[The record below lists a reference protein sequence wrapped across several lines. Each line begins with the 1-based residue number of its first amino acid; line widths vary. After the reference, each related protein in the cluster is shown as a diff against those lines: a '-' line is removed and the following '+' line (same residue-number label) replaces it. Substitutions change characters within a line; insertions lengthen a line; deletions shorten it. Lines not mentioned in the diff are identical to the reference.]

1 VILLLCLIEHL
12 QIFKLPH
19 QYRIMYTY
27 FFLYLLVLATSGYLQ
42 AQENCVLEVA
52 NPSCERL
59 LKPIGIDMEQPRLS
73 WYLNS
78 ACSNQRQSAYQIIV
92 ASTVEKLKGN
102 EGDVWDSKKVTSS
115 NSLNVQFSGLPL
127 KTAETYYWKVKVWN
141 AEDIASNWSRVEQW
155 TMGLMSKESNKAN
168 WIGLNIALDSASKE
182 QKEAAHY
189 LFTTFKTENKKRVK
203 QATVFVSGL
212 GLFDLYINGKLI
224 SDHRLNPSNTNFFK
238 RANYVGFD
246 VTDHIRDEANAIGV
260 VLGNGK
266 HDLHR
271 KRVRQYGLPRL
282 WCQIYV
288 QYNDG
293 SSEVVKSNRNWKITT
308 QGPVRF
314 NNEFDGERYDARME
328 IADWATVKMD
338 ASAWKQVDELED
350 YNPILSPQLMSPV
363 RVVETLTAKKITK
376 SASGGFIFDFGQ
388 NVTGWG
394 SLNIK
399 GERGKEVSLR
409 FTELLDSLGNL
420 DTTSI
425 REARA
430 TDVFI
435 LKGEGVESFEPR
447 FIYHG
452 FRYVEIKGLSR
463 VPDTSLLKACVAH
476 NDLEAVGSF
485 VCSNPLLNQIYSNA
499 KWSVRGNYQHVPVD
513 CPQRDERY
521 GWLGDRSA
529 TAFGELYLYDIQHF
543 YAKWMQDIADEQL
556 ASGSLPNLAPAH
568 WEVYRDNVTWPATY
582 VQLVGLLYRYYG
594 DSLAVVKHYDGMK
607 KWMDYM
613 AKNYTLNQVIY
624 SDQYGDWLVPP
635 QEVTQESNK
644 DPRLKSSADILA
656 TATYLMALKDMY
668 TFAKLLQKEEDTPY
682 YKKRIDTLKK
692 VLYERLMN
700 KSRHSYGN
708 HSPTELLLLL
718 AGDDLS
724 NRNRS
729 LLLENLLGMLRG
741 QYDGKMTFGLVGM
754 RWPMKVLSESGAVD
768 FTYELATSRRYPSW
782 GYMVDQG
789 ATTMWEVWTGKAK
802 KSQNHVMLIGDLLQ
816 WFYVY
821 LGGIKQ
827 ADDAI
832 AFDKL
837 KLVPNLPE
845 DLDSVNVS
853 FLSPRGKIVSK
864 WTKDK
869 CKFNWH
875 VELPIGTVAELYL
888 PSNKPS
894 SFKKH
899 KHFLRLDTLAKNKLY
914 AVFKLGSGAYDFESV
929 LQKNNQREKYSSPP
943 EISLQDSVIAKK
955 NGETYMVQ
963 LSAKEAKT
971 KIYYTL
977 DGSDPNLKSKQYKM
991 PFELN
996 AYTMIKTIAKEKGK
1010 APSYVKNSFVDIYNP
1025 EKNGWNYRYYEDKLQ
1040 LLPNYDTLV
1049 AVDSGRVSVINLKKL
1064 KQRLHFWA
1072 FQFEAYLDIPIEGEY
1087 SFYLSSDDGARI
1099 IIDDKEVVINDGIHY
1114 RTQRNGRT
1122 QLTKGKHN
1130 IRIDH
1135 FNWWSYNS
1143 LELLM
1148 SGPGLPRQKVPV
1160 SWLYFKD

>member
-1 VILLLCLIEHL
+1 MS
-12 QIFKLPH
+12 H
-19 QYRIMYTY
+19 QYRIMYTC
-27 FFLYLLVLATSGYLQ
+27 FFIYLFVLTTGGCLQ
-42 AQENCVLEVA
+42 AQQECTLEVTHL
-52 NPSCERL
+52 SCERL
-59 LKPIGIDMEQPRLS
+59 HKPIGIDIAEPRLS
-73 WYLNS
+73 WDLNS
-78 ACSNQRQSAYQIIV
+78 SCSNQKQSAYRVIV
-92 ASTVEKLKGN
+92 ARTLEKLKQN
-102 EGDVWDSKKVTSS
+102 EGDIWDSQKVASS
-115 NSLNVQFSGLPL
+115 NNLNVQFSGTTL
-127 KTAETYYWKVKVWN
+127 KTAKTYYWKVKVWN
-141 AEDIASNWSRVEQW
+141 GEEIVSDWSNVEQW
-155 TMGLMSKESNKAN
+155 TMGLMDKESIQAN
-168 WIGLNIALDSASKE
+168 WIGLNIPIDSASKE
-182 QKEAAHY
+182 EKEAAHY
-189 LFTTFKTENKKRVK
+189 FYTTFKTQNKEVVE
-203 QATVFVSGL
+203 ATAFVSGL
-212 GLFDLYINGKLI
+212 GLFDLYINGELV
-224 SDHRLNPSNTNFFK
+224 SNHRLNPSNTNFFK

-246 VTDHIRDEANAIGV
+246 VTKYVTNQANAIGV

-266 HDLHR
+266 HNLHR

-282 WCQIYV
+282 WCQIHV

-293 SSEVVKSNRNWKITT
+293 SSEIIKSNQNWKFTT

-328 IADWATVKMD
+328 IEAWATAKMD
-338 ASAWKQVDELED
+338 VSDWELVDELED
-350 YNPILSPQLMSPV
+350 YNPILSAQLMPPV
-363 RVVETLTAKKITK
+363 RVVEILTAKKITK
-376 SASGGFIFDFGQ
+376 SARGGFIFDFGQ

-394 SLNIK
+394 RLKIK
-399 GERGKEVSLR
+399 GQAGVQVSLR

-430 TDVFI
+430 TDIFI
-435 LKGEGVESFEPR
+435 LKGGEEAYLEPR
-447 FIYHG
+447 FTYHG
-452 FRYVEIKGLSR
+452 FRYVEIKGLSNI
-463 VPDTSLLKACVAH
+463 PDTSILKACVAH
-476 NDLEAVGSF
+476 NDLKVVGSF

-556 ASGSLPNLAPAH
+556 ESGSLPNLAPAH

-582 VQLVGLLYRYYG
+582 IQLVGLLYRYYG
-594 DSLAVVKHYDGMK
+594 DSLAVIKHYDSMK

-613 AKNYTLNQVIY
+613 AENYTLDQVIY

-635 QEVTQESNK
+635 QEVTKASNN
-644 DPRLKSSADILA
+644 DPRLKSSADVLA
-656 TATYLMALKDMY
+656 TATYLIALKDMY
-668 TFAKLLQKEEDTPY
+668 TFAKLLQKKEDTPY
-682 YKKRIDTLKK
+682 YKKRIDTIKS

-700 KSRHSYGN
+700 KSTHSYGN

-724 NRNRS
+724 IPNRS
-729 LLLENLLGMLRG
+729 LLLGNLLGMLRG

-754 RWPMKVLSESGAVD
+754 RWPMKVLSESGAID
-768 FTYELATSRRYPSW
+768 FTYELATSRTYPSW

-789 ATTMWEVWTGKAK
+789 ATTMWEVWTGKAN

-816 WFYVY
+816 WFYAY

-827 ADDAI
+827 MDDAI

-837 KLVPNLPE
+837 KLLPCLP
-845 DLDSVNVS
+845 DGLDSVEVS
-853 FLSPRGKIVSK
+853 FLSPRGKIISNWK
-864 WTKDK
+864 KDN
-869 CKFNWH
+869 CKFSWH
-875 VELPIGTVAELYL
+875 VELPVGTVAELYL
-888 PSNKPS
+888 PCNKPS

-899 KHFLRLDTLAKNKLY
+899 QYFLRLDTLAINKTY
-914 AVFKLGSGAYDFESV
+914 AVFNLGSGAYDFEST
-929 LQKNNQREKYSSPP
+929 LQNNNQQKEYSSPP
-943 EISLQDSVIAKK
+943 EISLQDSIIAKK
-955 NGETYMVQ
+955 EGENYLIE
-963 LSAKEAKT
+963 LSAKAAKT

-977 DGSDPNLKSKQYKM
+977 DGTDPNLKSKQYKI

-996 AYTMIKTIAKEKGK
+996 DYTMIKAITKEKGK
-1010 APSYVKNSFVDIYNP
+1010 AISYVKNSFVDIYNP
-1025 EKNGWNYRYYEDKLQ
+1025 EINGWNYRYYEGKLRV
-1040 LLPNYDTLV
+1040 LPNYDTLV

-1064 KQRLHFWA
+1064 KQRPHFWA
-1072 FQFEAYLDIPIEGEY
+1072 FQFEAYLDIPTEGEY

-1099 IIDDKEVVINDGIHY
+1099 VINSEEVVVNDGIHY
-1114 RTQRNGRT
+1114 KTQRNGRVR
-1122 QLTKGKHN
+1122 LTKGKHKV
-1130 IRIDH
+1130 RLEH

-1160 SWLYFKD
+1160 SWIYFKD